1 MNGINNLVNGNT
13 YLIPA
18 ITFIAFA
25 LVIAALKCFLKY
37 RSDRSEENKQRD
49 KNKKAK

>member
-1 MNGINNLVNGNT
+1 MDGINNLLNGNT

-18 ITFIAFA
+18 ITLFAFA
-25 LVIAALKCFLKY
+25 IVVFIMKCFLRY
-37 RSDRSEENKQRD
+37 RGNSEESMKRD